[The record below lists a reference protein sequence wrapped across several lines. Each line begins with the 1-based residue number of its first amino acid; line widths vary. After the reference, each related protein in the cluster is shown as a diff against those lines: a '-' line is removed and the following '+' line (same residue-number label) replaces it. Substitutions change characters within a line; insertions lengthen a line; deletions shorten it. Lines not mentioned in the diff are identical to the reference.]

1 MLHSRRARS
10 AAIQQI
16 MSNTKLK
23 PQSSSI
29 NNNTPNSTMKQVE
42 RTTKSSSSSSS
53 SSSKTRNLFSS
64 YPPTYAD
71 EFVRSRVVLPIH
83 TAESDIFIDD
93 ETSLITLSSLFPKK
107 ATAISSSSKVWGH
120 PSSTE
125 LYHKR
130 QGTTKRHQRKVQWQ
144 YNLQMTKEDHISY
157 C

>member
-1 MLHSRRARS
+1 
-10 AAIQQI
+10 
-16 MSNTKLK
+16 
-23 PQSSSI
+23 
-29 NNNTPNSTMKQVE
+29 MKQVE
-42 RTTKSSSSSSS
+42 RTTKSS

-93 ETSLITLSSLFPKK
+93 ETSLITLSSLFPKM
-107 ATAISSSSKVWGH
+107 ATAISSPSKVWGH

-125 LYHKR
+125 LHHKR

>member
-16 MSNTKLK
+16 MSTKKLK

-42 RTTKSSSSSSS
+42 RTTKSS

-93 ETSLITLSSLFPKK
+93 ETSLITLSSLFPQK
-107 ATAISSSSKVWGH
+107 ATESSSSSKAWGH
-120 PSSTE
+120 PSSSE

-144 YNLQMTKEDHISY
+144 YNLQMTKEDHLSY